1 MPERPLPASA
11 LKLQAALAAAQ
22 AAAQAAA
29 TEARTAQ
36 EAAGLQALLAPAD
49 VQAYLAALAQCRQG
63 VDLRA

>member
-1 MPERPLPASA
+1 MRQQMPERPLPASA
-11 LKLQAALAAAQ
+11 LKLQAAL